1 MSLLLVRA
9 ASFLAFLLLAAFAK
23 TELLSNR
30 KSIFLLPVYS
40 TFTRC
45 CRADVV
51 ELMQPDV
58 HAVTSSTPIA
68 VVAETILCNLL
79 YPRIHMMWR
88 VEEKAGYLVGS
99 RNASVVAL
107 VIFRYVTLSG
117 TSGKIT
123 SDICMTYFFF

>member
-9 ASFLAFLLLAAFAK
+9 ASFVAFLLLAAFAK
-23 TELLSNR
+23 QNYFPIKNPS
-30 KSIFLLPVYS
+30 F
-40 TFTRC
+40 F
-45 CRADVV
+45 CRYILQDDV

-58 HAVTSSTPIA
+58 HAVKSSTAIA